1 MKSMTDL
8 NLEGKLIQIYP
19 GDSVQKFGEVLHVT
33 KEGIMVKVTK
43 VDQGGWSTSDGWEV
57 GSIQFLN
64 WTRLKFKICD
74 SELVQ
79 AA

>member
-1 MKSMTDL
+1 MKSMADL

-19 GDSVQKFGEVLHVT
+19 GDSVQKFGEILNIT
-33 KEGIMVKVTK
+33 KEGIIVKVTK

-64 WTRLKFKICD
+64 WTRLKFKICN
-74 SELVQ
+74 SELMQ

>member
-1 MKSMTDL
+1 MKSMADL

-19 GDSVQKFGEVLHVT
+19 GDSVQKFCEVLHVT

-43 VDQGGWSTSDGWEV
+43 VDRGSWSSSDGWEV
-57 GSIQFLN
+57 GSVQFLN

-74 SELVQ
+74 AELV
-79 AA
+79 